1 MEEQEVQD
9 VQQFTNLDEL
19 EQRFVSSKDFN
30 FPDQIMVAGI
40 PYKMSKG
47 SVYDMR
53 DIITKGD
60 KPIVAYGTFK
70 RKEAV
75 EAGMNQFIVFLWGYR
90 GNMLLPHDVKTL
102 SGARFVGRNIT
113 EGMEKMNIDK
123 EKILG
128 VTTELQISNI
138 PGCPPIKAKVDTG
151 ADISSIHAEDWSTQN
166 GQVSFMSADISPNRI
181 TLPVIEK
188 QAIKSS
194 NGDIEYRPVVE
205 LDVKVNG
212 VPMSG
217 VMFNLNDRGSMEYSI
232 LIGKNILE
240 RGGFLIDPKI
250 VEEEYEVNL
259 DEDFDVDWEALAEE
273 FAGEEVA
280 ELSVEISEADV
291 IEYIKN
297 NT

>member
-1 MEEQEVQD
+1 MEEQNA
-9 VQQFTNLDEL
+9 QQFANIDEL
-19 EQRFVSSKDFN
+19 ENAFVSDKSFN
-30 FPDQIMVAGI
+30 FPEEMVVNGI
-40 PYKMSKG
+40 PYKISK
-47 SVYDMR
+47 SSSYDMR
-53 DIITKGD
+53 DIIARGV
-60 KPIVAYGTFK
+60 KPLVGYGTFK
-70 RKEAV
+70 RKEAQEV
-75 EAGMNQFIVFLWGYR
+75 GMNQFIVFLWGYR
-90 GNMLLPHDVKTL
+90 NNVLIPHDVKTL
-102 SGARFVGRNIT
+102 SGHRLVGRHLD
-113 EGMEKMNIDK
+113 ESAEKLNVDK

-151 ADISSIHAEDWSTQN
+151 ADVSSIHAEEWSTQN
-166 GQVSFMSADISPNRI
+166 GQVSFISPDISPNRI

-217 VMFNLNDRGSMEYSI
+217 VMFNLNDRGSMEYSV

-250 VEEEYEVNL
+250 VEEDYEVDL
-259 DEDFDVDWEALAEE
+259 DEEFDFDWETLAEE
-273 FAGEEVA
+273 FADEEVS
-280 ELSVEISEADV
+280 EWSVEITEADV

>member
-1 MEEQEVQD
+1 MEPENKQTQEQGFNSIED
-9 VQQFTNLDEL
+9 IK
-19 EQRFVSSKDFN
+19 QRFMQGKNFN
-30 FPDQIMVAGI
+30 FADEIDVNGLPFKLSQ
-40 PYKMSKG
+40 G
-47 SVYDMR
+47 SEYDMR
-53 DIITKGD
+53 ELISKGV
-60 KPIVAYGTFK
+60 KQMVAYGTFK

-75 EAGMNQFIVFLWGYR
+75 DAGMNQFLVFLWGYR
-90 GNMLLPHDVKTL
+90 NNMMVPHDVRFM
-102 SGARFVGRNIT
+102 SAARMGGDIYESVS
-113 EGMEKMNIDK
+113 MDKMNIDK
-123 EKILG
+123 NKILG
-128 VTTELQISNI
+128 TSTEITISNI

-166 GQVSFMSADISPNRI
+166 GQVTFQSDDISPNRI

-205 LDVKVNG
+205 LDVKING

-217 VMFNLNDRGSMEYSI
+217 VMFNLNDRGTMEYSV

-240 RGGFLIDPKI
+240 RGGFLIDPKM
-250 VEEEYEVNL
+250 
-259 DEDFDVDWEALAEE
+259 DEDIDLDTFEFDWDMLAEE
-273 FAGEEVA
+273 FAEEEVKAGA
-280 ELSVEISEADV
+280 ELSEADV